1 MDLTVNFDNLVAKV
15 ATKVMNQSMEYAKI
29 LMNVQRINTIAR
41 RALEKLTLFVMIL
54 MVHLIV
60 TVNLEGN

>member
-1 MDLTVNFDNLVAKV
+1 MDLTVYFDNLVAKV